1 MLTDGDPPGICE
13 SCLNREAIDTPASEV
28 AARNRQL
35 RYARSLGN
43 PATMEDCS
51 RLDEDMA
58 TTVPD
63 EERLLEAYAII
74 EDTPEMEATITKL
87 RDLLNVD
94 HLVYHSSKL
103 GASPSVDPY
112 IRLTYPASWIKRYLQ
127 MGYVD
132 VDPVVR
138 EGFLRT
144 LPFDWSEL
152 KIQSAAEAS
161 FLADALAH
169 SVGPHG
175 FSIPVQSKHGHRAL
189 FSISFSRSEE
199 EWKNFLKS
207 TQPALIEIANR
218 VHRRVINEV
227 FGEDRP
233 HLTPRELE
241 CLRWIARGK
250 DSSEIAVIL
259 DISPHTARYYL
270 KSARYKLDSV
280 TSAQAVSKAVKLG
293 LLIE

>member
-1 MLTDGDPPGICE
+1 
-13 SCLNREAIDTPASEV
+13 
-28 AARNRQL
+28 
-35 RYARSLGN
+35 
-43 PATMEDCS
+43 
-51 RLDEDMA
+51 MA
-58 TTVPD
+58 TRVPD
-63 EERLLEAYAII
+63 EQRLLEAYAII
-74 EDTPEMEATITKL
+74 ENTPEMEATIARL

-112 IRLTYPASWIKRYLQ
+112 IQLTYPASWIKRYLQ

-132 VDPVVR
+132 LDPVVR

-144 LPFDWSEL
+144 LPFAWSEL
-152 KIQSAAEAS
+152 KIETAAEAS

-169 SVGPHG
+169 GVGPRG

-199 EWKNFLKS
+199 EWVDFLKS
-207 TQPALIEIANR
+207 TRPTLVEIANR
-218 VHRRVINEV
+218 IHRRVIDEV
-227 FGEDRP
+227 FGDDRP
-233 HLTPRELE
+233 HLTARELE
-241 CLRWIARGK
+241 CLRWISRGK
-250 DSSEIAVIL
+250 DTSEIAVIL
-259 DISPHTARYYL
+259 NISPHTARYYL

>member
-1 MLTDGDPPGICE
+1 
-13 SCLNREAIDTPASEV
+13 
-28 AARNRQL
+28 
-35 RYARSLGN
+35 
-43 PATMEDCS
+43 
-51 RLDEDMA
+51 LDEDMA
-58 TTVPD
+58 TGVFD
-63 EERLLEAYAII
+63 EDMLLEAYSII
-74 EDTPEMEATITKL
+74 DTTPDMEATIARL
-87 RDLLNVD
+87 RDLLNID

-103 GASPSVDPY
+103 GASPSADPY

-132 VDPVVR
+132 IDPVLR

-152 KIQSAAEAS
+152 KIRSAAEAS

-169 SVGPHG
+169 GVGPRG

-189 FSISFSRSEE
+189 FSISSSRSEK
-199 EWKNFLKS
+199 EWMNFLKT
-207 TQPALIEIANR
+207 TQPTLIQIANR
-218 VHRRVINEV
+218 VHRRVIGEV

-233 HLTPRELE
+233 HLTMRELE

-250 DSSEIAVIL
+250 DTSDIAVIL
-259 DISPHTARYYL
+259 NISPHTARYYL

-293 LLIE
+293 LLIV

>member
-1 MLTDGDPPGICE
+1 
-13 SCLNREAIDTPASEV
+13 
-28 AARNRQL
+28 
-35 RYARSLGN
+35 
-43 PATMEDCS
+43 MEDRS

-58 TTVPD
+58 TRVPD
-63 EERLLEAYAII
+63 ERRLLEAYAVI
-74 EDTPEMEATITKL
+74 ENTPDMEATITKL

-112 IRLTYPASWIKRYLQ
+112 IRLTYPAAWIKRYLQ

-132 VDPVVR
+132 IDPVVR

-152 KIQSAAEAS
+152 KIQSAEEGS

-169 SVGPHG
+169 GVGPRG
-175 FSIPVQSKHGHRAL
+175 FSIPVQSKNGHRAL
-189 FSISFSRSEE
+189 FSISSSRSEK
-199 EWKNFLKS
+199 EWVNFLKS
-207 TQPALIEIANR
+207 SQPALVEIANR
-218 VHRRVINEV
+218 VHRRVIAEV
-227 FGEDRP
+227 FGNDRP
-233 HLTPRELE
+233 HLTTRELE

-250 DSSEIAVIL
+250 DTSEIAVIL
-259 DISPHTARYYL
+259 SISPHTARYYL

>member
-1 MLTDGDPPGICE
+1 MVI
-13 SCLNREAIDTPASEV
+13 NA
-28 AARNRQL
+28 
-35 RYARSLGN
+35 
-43 PATMEDCS
+43 
-51 RLDEDMA
+51 LDDR
-58 TTVPD
+58 
-63 EERLLEAYAII
+63 RLLEGFSII
-74 EDTPEMEATITKL
+74 DHTPEMEETIVKL

-94 HLVYHSSKL
+94 HLVYHSSKM
-103 GASPSVDPY
+103 GASPSADPY
-112 IRLTYPASWIKRYLQ
+112 VRLTYPASWIKRYLQ

-132 VDPVVR
+132 IDPVVR

-144 LPFDWSEL
+144 LPFDWGEL
-152 KIQSAAEAS
+152 KIQGAAEAS

-169 SVGPHG
+169 GIGPRG

-189 FSISFSRSEE
+189 FSISFSRSEKA
-199 EWKNFLKS
+199 WLDFLKS
-207 TQPALIEIANR
+207 AQPALIEIANR
-218 VHRRVINEV
+218 VHRRVIDEV

-233 HLTPRELE
+233 HLTPRERE

-250 DSSEIAVIL
+250 DTSAIAVIL

-280 TSAQAVSKAVKLG
+280 TSAQAVSKAIKLG

>member
-1 MLTDGDPPGICE
+1 
-13 SCLNREAIDTPASEV
+13 
-28 AARNRQL
+28 
-35 RYARSLGN
+35 
-43 PATMEDCS
+43 
-51 RLDEDMA
+51 MA

-63 EERLLEAYAII
+63 EEMLLEAYALIDTTPDMEVTII
-74 EDTPEMEATITKL
+74 KL
-87 RDLLNVD
+87 RDFLNID

-103 GASPSVDPY
+103 GASPSADPY
-112 IRLTYPASWIKRYLQ
+112 VRLTYPASWIKRYLQ
-127 MGYVD
+127 MGYID

-152 KIQSAAEAS
+152 KIESDAEWA

-169 SVGPHG
+169 GVGPRG
-175 FSIPVQSKHGHRAL
+175 LSIPVQSKYGHRAL
-189 FSISFSRSEE
+189 FSISSARSEA
-199 EWKNFLKS
+199 EWINFVKT
-207 TQPALIEIANR
+207 TQSALIQIANR
-218 VHRRVINEV
+218 VHRRVIGEV

-233 HLTPRELE
+233 HLTVRELE

-250 DSSEIAVIL
+250 DTSDIAIIL

-270 KSARYKLDSV
+270 KSARHKLDSV

-293 LLIE
+293 LLIV